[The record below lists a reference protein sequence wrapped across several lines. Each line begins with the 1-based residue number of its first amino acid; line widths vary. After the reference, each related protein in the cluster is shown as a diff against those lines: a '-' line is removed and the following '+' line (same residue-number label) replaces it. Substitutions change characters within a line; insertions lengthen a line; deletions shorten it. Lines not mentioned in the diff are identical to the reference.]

1 MTIKLRISN
10 EVAFRVDGVIK
21 VGGEEQRFDFE
32 LVAERLPASKLA
44 KLFDRDNRELI
55 TDTLARVGRDWR
67 GVYDGDSP
75 VPYSE
80 QNLRSLLEAYPG
92 LAMAMLV
99 SYTEAAGVRGREKN

>member
-10 EVAFRVDGVIK
+10 EVAFRVEGAIR
-21 VGGEEQRFDFE
+21 VGADEQRFDFE
-32 LVAERLPASKLA
+32 LVAERLPASELSR
-44 KLFDRDNRELI
+44 LFDKDNRALI

-67 GVYDGDSP
+67 GVYDGDSA

-80 QNLRSLLEAYPG
+80 QNLRALLEAYPG

-99 SYTEAAGVRGREKN
+99 AYTEAAGVRGREKN